1 MVMDAKDITFLPV
14 KKWEQRASNIFLTLF
29 IIGMIAYSM
38 VYVLGPN
45 TLFWYGS
52 GLRQMDLET
61 LTNIPF
67 NCGFAGLMTLFGLVI
82 HRIGRSHVGWMS
94 IAIGAWLFATFLMI
108 MLCSNIIVALTFSSS
123 VSNEFDADIMNICHG
138 VYFTCVTLSFL
149 CYVYIISRSLL
160 LSKGHLKILFVKQL
174 AAFCAFLILI
184 QFCLPGAANNNVP
197 LMLEIIL
204 CLCYLSVVLYIGVL
218 WRNILDAAHLHAPS
232 TDNYIKGQ
240 WLLKDEEEL
249 FIDEIDE

>member
-1 MVMDAKDITFLPV
+1 MDAKDITFLPV
-14 KKWEQRASNIFLTLF
+14 KKWEQRASNIFLSLF

-52 GLRQMDLET
+52 GLSQMDLET

-82 HRIGRSHVGWMS
+82 HRIGRSHTGWMS
-94 IAIGAWLFATFLMI
+94 IAIGAWLFASFLMI
-108 MLCSNIIVALTFSSS
+108 NLCVNIIVAFTTSSS
-123 VSNEFDADIMNICHG
+123 VSNEFDADIVNTCNG

-160 LSKGHLKILFVKQL
+160 LRSPHDLV
-174 AAFCAFLILI
+174 C
-184 QFCLPGAANNNVP
+184 
-197 LMLEIIL
+197 
-204 CLCYLSVVLYIGVL
+204 
-218 WRNILDAAHLHAPS
+218 
-232 TDNYIKGQ
+232 
-240 WLLKDEEEL
+240 
-249 FIDEIDE
+249 

>member
-1 MVMDAKDITFLPV
+1 MDAKDITFLPV

-45 TLFWYGS
+45 TLFWYGY

-61 LTNIPF
+61 LT
-67 NCGFAGLMTLFGLVI
+67 GLVI
-82 HRIGRSHVGWMS
+82 YRIGRSHTGWMS
-94 IAIGAWLFATFLMI
+94 IAIGAWLFASFLMI
-108 MLCSNIIVALTFSSS
+108 NLCVNIIVALTTSSS
-123 VSNEFDADIMNICHG
+123 VSNEFDADIVNTCNG

-174 AAFCAFLILI
+174 AAFCVFLILL

-249 FIDEIDE
+249 FIDETDE